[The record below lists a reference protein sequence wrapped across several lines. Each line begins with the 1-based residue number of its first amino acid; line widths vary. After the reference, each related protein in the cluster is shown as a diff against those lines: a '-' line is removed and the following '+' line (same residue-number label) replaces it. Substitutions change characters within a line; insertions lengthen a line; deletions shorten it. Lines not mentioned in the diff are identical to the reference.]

1 MNMNEILIQIYL
13 LICILS
19 FVGVGMDA
27 CITPIR
33 HGGLSQV
40 QSTSVFYVLID
51 DPYMMV
57 SDVVHK

>member
-1 MNMNEILIQIYL
+1 
-13 LICILS
+13 
-19 FVGVGMDA
+19 MDA

-57 SDVVHK
+57 SDIMCQCLHNV